1 MTITSFILFN
11 FDDDKIVINNF
22 WQLHNYSE
30 GHFLSPKE
38 EQNLKTTTLG
48 EIQRK
53 IEREREKERERERE
67 RESVYPSENK
77 ELMLLT
83 NLRIAYICYAER
95 MDSGW
100 MLRVT

>member
-1 MTITSFILFN
+1 MAAAQLLGRSLFVTQRGAN
-11 FDDDKIVINNF
+11 FKNNNF
-22 WQLHNYSE
+22 RGNTD
-30 GHFLSPKE
+30 KD
-38 EQNLKTTTLG
+38 
-48 EIQRK
+48 RK
-53 IEREREKERERERE
+53 RERERERE